1 MLPSSHSIDFL
12 DGRGSLPVLVVV
24 KDSPNII
31 LNLTYQSLTRSS
43 RDSDVP
49 LSPKSL
55 LRETNTFESHMT
67 IKYIQKSLIPDQAP
81 KYLNL
86 EAGLSL
92 VGIFKSVKTQKHVS
106 AFCHCW
112 QLLNMAWPPG
122 FILIVYLAKMDL
134 TPNVQLLAIVHHRC
148 SHLT

>member
-1 MLPSSHSIDFL
+1 M
-12 DGRGSLPVLVVV
+12 VVV

-31 LNLTYQSLTRSS
+31 LNLTYESLTRSS

-55 LRETNTFESHMT
+55 LRETNTFESQMT
-67 IKYIQKSLIPDQAP
+67 IKYIKKGLIPNYAP

-92 VGIFKSVKTQKHVS
+92 VDIFRSVMTQKHVS
-106 AFCHCW
+106 AFFHC
-112 QLLNMAWPPG
+112 L
-122 FILIVYLAKMDL
+122 
-134 TPNVQLLAIVHHRC
+134 
-148 SHLT
+148 